1 MSKAPTKGQQ
11 TRAAAKKAAAPYNK
25 DSAPTTV
32 AAATPARHRRSSI
45 GKRPMVTVAPT
56 LFEKRPKNFSVG
68 GNLQPSRDVT
78 RFVKWP
84 KYIKLQR
91 QKRVLQHRLKIPPQ
105 INQFNRTLD
114 KNHAVTLFKLL
125 HKYRPESKQQKAARL
140 KAAAEQKV
148 TGKEV
153 RDPAKKPLFV
163 KYGLNHVTD
172 LVEQKT
178 AKLVVI
184 AHDVD
189 PIELVLWLPALCRRQ
204 GVPYVIVKS
213 KSRLGAV
220 VHKKTASVLAVDA
233 VSKDDQNELAQVVTF
248 AKENFNDRYDEMRR
262 QWGGGKLGIKSTA
275 KLAKRQK
282 ALAREQA
289 MQGKL

>member
-1 MSKAPTKGQQ
+1 MSKATTKGQQ
-11 TRAAAKKAAAPYNK
+11 ARATAKKGAAPYSK
-25 DSAPTTV
+25 DAAPSAAAAAAAASGGGKGKRRAIPTV
-32 AAATPARHRRSSI
+32 AA
-45 GKRPMVTVAPT
+45 T
-56 LFEKRPKNFSVG
+56 LFEKRPKNFSLG
-68 GNLQPSRDVT
+68 GNLQPARDVT

-105 INQFNRTLD
+105 LNQFNRTLD
-114 KNHAVTLFKLL
+114 KNHAVALFKLL
-125 HKYRPESKQQKAARL
+125 HKYRPETKQQKAARL
-140 KAAAEQKV
+140 KAAAEHKV
-148 TGKEV
+148 AGKAPL
-153 RDPAKKPLFV
+153 DPAKKPLFV

-233 VSKDDQNELAQVVTF
+233 VAKDDQNELAQVVQF
-248 AKENFNDRYDEMRR
+248 AKENFNERYDETRR

-275 KLAKRQK
+275 KFAQRQK
-282 ALAREQA
+282 AVAREQVMA
-289 MQGKL
+289 GKL